1 MITQEFLDQ
10 LEAGM
15 LKSYNRLVRKG
26 LPSHDA
32 GVPNFLKETTY
43 RNDFVSAF
51 MATFKEHEPR
61 LQFEIE
67 RGGHANYEKLLQNI
81 NQMVENKL
89 SSALYHKKADEADEY
104 VIKKIIRELKVEV
117 RSIFY
122 TGYLKK

>member
-1 MITQEFLDQ
+1 
-10 LEAGM
+10 M
-15 LKSYNRLVRKG
+15 LFRS
-26 LPSHDA
+26 
-32 GVPNFLKETTY
+32 
-43 RNDFVSAF
+43 
-51 MATFKEHEPR
+51 
-61 LQFEIE
+61 QFEIE